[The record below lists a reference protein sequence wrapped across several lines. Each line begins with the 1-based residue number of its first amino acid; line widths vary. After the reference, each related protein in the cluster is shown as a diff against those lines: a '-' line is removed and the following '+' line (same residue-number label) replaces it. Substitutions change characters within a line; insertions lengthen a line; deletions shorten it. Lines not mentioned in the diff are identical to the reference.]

1 MTRGNIGEHVSL
13 PLHGDIG
20 PRYAYASAVW
30 MSFFHDA
37 TCCVDECLFAHYGL
51 LRSRCPGSSVVN
63 MLLQACQMEMEQDS
77 IQDRVNYIV

>member
-1 MTRGNIGEHVSL
+1 
-13 PLHGDIG
+13 
-20 PRYAYASAVW
+20 